1 MDSKRAKRI
10 ELIIETLND
19 ENVIKELG
27 IKEVPSAGVI
37 NVKWDLRKEPGVD
50 RGILK
55 GDFTKEFSAK
65 EELVRTIAEFT
76 EVGRQGYGSISFSLE
91 VNSITRTVEFNDVDG
106 IVSINEK
113 DALALLAWAGGNE
126 ALVDKK

>member
-55 GDFTKEFSAK
+55 GGFTKEFSAK